1 MKQTSKK
8 LSVIKKCI
16 TASVL
21 TLCTFA
27 SQAVDLE
34 YKGFYQRLD
43 LIKENKLDKITMG
56 FYLVDS
62 YKRTRCDLVNAT
74 MLAQG
79 KEPAQIEIASD
90 GQLLVPLS
98 RELYDKFALLRVKLK
113 DEYQNCILQM
123 QMQVKDKTKTDF
135 SFSELALITKQM
147 QELVDEFGSFLWFMM
162 PNVNG
167 LHIELSRAESIS
179 YIDDEL
185 KKSLKCEEGK
195 CKLEIDEDNDSNK
208 KAISFDLP
216 PIVISPWIK
225 DD

>member
-1 MKQTSKK
+1 MKTKSIKQYIVAGM
-8 LSVIKKCI
+8 LSL
-16 TASVL
+16 TA
-21 TLCTFA
+21 FA

-43 LIKENKLDKITMG
+43 LIKENKLDQITMG

-62 YKRTRCDLVNAT
+62 YKRTRCDLVSAT

-79 KEPAQIEIASD
+79 KEPEQVDIAAD

-162 PNVNG
+162 PNVSG
-167 LHIELSRAESIS
+167 LHVELSRADSIS
-179 YIDDEL
+179 YINEEF
-185 KKSLKCEEGK
+185 KSALNCQQDK
-195 CKLEIDEDNDSNK
+195 CKLDINQKNQSNDM
-208 KAISFDLP
+208 AISFDMP
-216 PIVISPWIK
+216 PQVISPWIK

>member
-1 MKQTSKK
+1 MKQSSNK
-8 LSVIKKCI
+8 LSSIKKCI
-16 TASVL
+16 AVGVLSLTA
-21 TLCTFA
+21 FA

-43 LIKENKLDKITMG
+43 LIKENKLDHITMG

-62 YKRTRCDLVNAT
+62 YKRTRCELVDAT

-79 KEPAQIEIASD
+79 KEPAAIQIAED

-135 SFSELALITKQM
+135 TYSELALITKQM

-167 LHIELSRAESIS
+167 LHIELSRPDSMS
-179 YIDDEL
+179 YVDGAL
-185 KKSLKCEEGK
+185 KSSLVCEQEK
-195 CKLEIDEDNDSNK
+195 CKLAIDQDNHSTE

-216 PIVISPWIK
+216 PTVISPWIK

>member
-1 MKQTSKK
+1 MKHTTMKNRSLKQYLLAGI
-8 LSVIKKCI
+8 LSL
-16 TASVL
+16 TA
-21 TLCTFA
+21 FA

-43 LIKENKLDKITMG
+43 LIKENKLDQITMG

-62 YKRTRCDLVNAT
+62 YKRTRCELVSAT

-79 KEPAQIEIASD
+79 KEPEQVDIGAD

-123 QMQVKDKTKTDF
+123 QMQIKDKTKTDF
-135 SFSELALITKQM
+135 SFSDLALITTQM

-167 LHIELSRAESIS
+167 LHVELSRAESIS
-179 YIDDEL
+179 YINEEFKNAL
-185 KKSLKCEEGK
+185 HCEQDK
-195 CKLEIDEDNDSNK
+195 CKLDIDQDNHSDD

-216 PIVISPWIK
+216 PKVISPWIK